1 MTDNLIPFR
10 LDRGA
15 DVPDEILIAACAQGD
30 NTAIEELFQRHGE
43 RVHRILARTGAVS
56 ASDLDDVVQAAFI
69 AVQRGARKFDRRSA
83 VGTWIVGIALNVAR
97 RHARGEARRRS
108 AMFALAEAQL
118 FHQGAGPD
126 EQAANRQ
133 LIGRVFA
140 GFEKLPRDLRT
151 VFALCDLEG
160 MRGVDVAQALGVPQ
174 GTVWRRLYDARSRLR
189 ALMETED
196 QR

>member
-10 LDRGA
+10 LEWGA
-15 DVPDEILIAACAQGD
+15 DVSDDLLIAACARGD

-43 RVHRILARTGAVS
+43 RVHRILARTGAVGP
-56 ASDLDDVVQAAFI
+56 SDLDDVVQAAFI

-108 AMFALAEAQL
+108 AMFALAEAQPL
-118 FHQGAGPD
+118 HHRAGPE

-133 LIGRVFA
+133 LIARLFA

-160 MRGVDVAQALGVPQ
+160 MRGVDVAQALGVPP
-174 GTVWRRLYDARSRLR
+174 GTIWRRLYDARSRLR
-189 ALMETED
+189 ALMEAD
-196 QR
+196 HRR